1 MIIQHAIA
9 LLAPQGVCMPPP
21 LFIDLLFVHCIA
33 NMKWK
38 NGFTKFFIAGK
49 GVGCRVWA

>member
-21 LFIDLLFVHCIA
+21 LNIDYLFVHNNA

-38 NGFTKFFIAGK
+38 NGFTKFLSELGK
-49 GVGCRVWA
+49 VF